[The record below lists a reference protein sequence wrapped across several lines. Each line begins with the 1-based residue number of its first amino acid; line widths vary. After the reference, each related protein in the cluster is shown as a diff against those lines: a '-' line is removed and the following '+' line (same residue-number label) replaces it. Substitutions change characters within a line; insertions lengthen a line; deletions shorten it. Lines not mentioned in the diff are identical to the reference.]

1 MDLNYKP
8 KLPSNPRPIA
18 IIGAGGIVNDAHLPA
33 YRMAN
38 FPVFGITDLDRAKS
52 DATAKKYGIP
62 NVFDTVEQL
71 VSAAPKQCVFD
82 VALPAAAFTDVL
94 EKLPER
100 SAVLLQKPMG
110 DSFEQAQQI
119 VSICRRKRI
128 TAAVNFQLR
137 YAPFVMAARDLIQRG
152 LIGDIYDMEVRVCVR
167 MPWDL
172 FPSVKM
178 HPRLEITYHS
188 IHYIDLIRSFLGEPR
203 GVYAKTV
210 RHPAKKLSS
219 TRTMLILDYG
229 DSVRAGINTNHDHDF
244 GQHNQES
251 FIKWEGTRGAIKAK
265 LGLLMNY
272 PDGVPDLFEYCLL
285 PQDSQPKW
293 TTQKV
298 EGSWFPHGFVGTM
311 SSIQCFVEGSSQSLP
326 TSVEDAVR
334 TMAVVEAAYQSSG
347 SGATAIPKS

>member
-1 MDLNYKP
+1 
-8 KLPSNPRPIA
+8 
-18 IIGAGGIVNDAHLPA
+18 
-33 YRMAN
+33 
-38 FPVFGITDLDRAKS
+38 VFGTI
-52 DATAKKYGIP
+52 
-62 NVFDTVEQL
+62 EQL
-71 VSAAPKQCVFD
+71 VSAAPKKCVFD
-82 VALPAAAFTDVL
+82 VALPAGAFIEVL
-94 EKLPER
+94 EKLPEG

-110 DSFEQAQQI
+110 DSFDEAKQI
-119 VSICRRKRI
+119 VSTCRRRNI

-137 YAPFVMAARDLIQRG
+137 YAPFVMAARDIIQRG
-152 LIGDIYDMEVRVCVR
+152 LIGEIYDMEVRVCVR

-210 RHPAKKLSS
+210 KHPAKQLSS
-219 TRTMLILDYG
+219 TRTIMILDYG
-229 DSVRAGINTNHDHDF
+229 DGTRAGINTNHDHDF

-285 PQDSQPKW
+285 PQDGQPTW
-293 TTQKV
+293 TAQKL

-311 SSIQCFVEGSSQSLP
+311 SSIQCLLEGSARHLP
-326 TSVEDAVR
+326 TSVEDAVH
-334 TMAVVEAAYQSSG
+334 TMAVVEAAYQSSRG
-347 SGATAIPKS
+347 GATAIPEA